1 MPRGSKPGERRGG
14 RGKGTPNKKTVEA
27 SLKAAEVGRVLADHL
42 GEHCFPGDAHALA
55 MAIYKDTRND
65 PELRLEA
72 AKAAMPY
79 EKPRLSAV
87 EHSGSIGTTHEERLF
102 ERLKAQ
108 ESDQAARKHDA

>member
-1 MPRGSKPGERRGG
+1 M
-14 RGKGTPNKKTVEA
+14 
-27 SLKAAEVGRVLADHL
+27 AAEVGRVLAEHL

-87 EHSGSIGTTHEERLF
+87 EHSGSIGTSHEERLF
-102 ERLKAQ
+102 ERLKA
-108 ESDQAARKHDA
+108 EEAEKARRRHDA

>member
-1 MPRGSKPGERRGG
+1 MSGG
-14 RGKGTPNKKTVEA
+14 RPKGLPKTGGRKRGTPNRRTVQLERA
-27 SLKAAEVGRVLADHL
+27 MERVAQTLAEHL

-55 MAIYKDTRND
+55 IAIYKDTRND

-87 EHSGSIGTTHEERLF
+87 EHSGNIGTTHEDRLF
-102 ERLKAQ
+102 QRLAAQKAP
-108 ESDQAARKHDA
+108 ARKHDA